1 MFVLGGIIT
10 YLLVY
15 VGIARP
21 ASMELSLIRRQMS
34 TLEQSVWEIA
44 GHEGTAV
51 EGAELISVLAE
62 QRTQLSA
69 AKETLAAIRE
79 LNLQIAQEAQQVS
92 VAHSALSELAN
103 LKELVIESSE
113 DALAAADVVATSEM
127 VCDRLAAAATK
138 TQQALQAGDELLALS
153 DGIINQSDNVEDA
166 RVALEGLIGIRE
178 LIDRQA
184 PELQQTKQHVEAF
197 VSLKDTILTESIDL
211 ADAIETV
218 ELTSDLSKQF
228 NEAVQSFEQMRNWM
242 IEIVASESLLD
253 RAQTT
258 FQALTG
264 VSNLHNLAPVELR
277 AIAKA
282 MTQTGE
288 LHVARK
294 PEQGTETPFAS
305 PDVFEEIDAI
315 LGE

>member
-1 MFVLGGIIT
+1 M
-10 YLLVY
+10 
-15 VGIARP
+15 
-21 ASMELSLIRRQMS
+21 RRQMS

-44 GHEGTAV
+44 GHEGTAL
-51 EGAELISVLAE
+51 EGNELISVLAD
-62 QRTQLSA
+62 QRPQLAA

-79 LNLQIAQEAQQVS
+79 LNLQIAAEAEQVS
-92 VAHSALSELAN
+92 VAHSALSELAE
-103 LKELVIESSE
+103 LKELVIANSE

-138 TQQALQAGDELLALS
+138 TQLALQAGDDLLALS
-153 DGIINQSDNVEDA
+153 DGIINQSEGVQNA
-166 RVALEGLIGIRE
+166 KLALEE
-178 LIDRQA
+178 LIDIRQLIDLQA
-184 PELQQTKQHVEAF
+184 PELQMTKDRVEDF
-197 VSLKDTILTESIDL
+197 VTLKDTILTESIDL

-253 RAQTT
+253 RAQST

-264 VSNLHNLAPVELR
+264 AGNLHNLAPVQLR

-282 MTQTGE
+282 MTQSGD
-288 LHVARK
+288 LHVATK
-294 PEQGTETPFAS
+294 PEAVGDSSFTS
-305 PDVFEEIDAI
+305 PDVFEDIDSVLAD
-315 LGE
+315 